1 MSKGKPVIDPV
12 ESDAMAERLRK
23 KLRAKLK
30 RMPEKVIVE
39 FGTRVRKVGL
49 PTGTDWPDSFNRDRW
64 YKTFGKSGDLAVER
78 PASRTT
84 AAKTAA
90 AKTAAAKS
98 GAAKTTPKTTD

>member
-30 RMPEKVIVE
+30 RMPEKVIIE
-39 FGTRVRKVGL
+39 FGTKVKKAGM

-78 PASRTT
+78 PASKTTATKTT

-90 AKTAAAKS
+90 AKTAKIS
-98 GAAKTTPKTTD
+98 KTTD